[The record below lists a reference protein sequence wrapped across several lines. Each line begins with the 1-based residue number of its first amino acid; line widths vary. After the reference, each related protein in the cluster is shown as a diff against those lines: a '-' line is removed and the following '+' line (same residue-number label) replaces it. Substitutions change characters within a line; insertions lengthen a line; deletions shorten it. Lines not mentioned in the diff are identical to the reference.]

1 MAKGL
6 RASSRKKNSQA
17 LRARLYGPAADA
29 RAERL
34 SAKLQEIAAK
44 PRPERERLMEV
55 DDAESKKESA
65 ESEKQDEGQLHV
77 FDALDDYANAKIEME
92 VDSDD
97 GLTKSPKKSSGKKS
111 MGRTQK
117 KIAKRKAKK
126 SVVFPDIKAKWRKQ
140 SAQKKSR

>member
-17 LRARLYGPAADA
+17 LRTRLYGPAADA

-34 SAKLQEIAAK
+34 STKLQELAAK
-44 PRPERERLMEV
+44 PRPEQERLMEV
-55 DDAESKKESA
+55 DDAQSKQEPA
-65 ESEKQDEGQLHV
+65 APEKKDEGQLPV
-77 FDALDDYANAKIEME
+77 SDAVDDHANAKIEME

-97 GLTKSPKKSSGKKS
+97 GLAKIAKKSSGKKS

-140 SAQKKSR
+140 SAPKKSR

>member
-44 PRPERERLMEV
+44 PRPEQERLMEV
-55 DDAESKKESA
+55 DDTQSKQESA
-65 ESEKQDEGQLHV
+65 EPEKKDQGPPHVSET
-77 FDALDDYANAKIEME
+77 LDDYANTETEME

-97 GLTKSPKKSSGKKS
+97 GLTKSAKKSSGKKS

-140 SAQKKSR
+140 TAQKKRR